1 MSDGEVGK
9 VFLESRHSEKARQS
23 EERVSVATKLEQL
36 QIYTSD
42 LTFTWFFQ
50 PKIFFFN
57 EKELFDHLFGFYSYH
72 FIIKLVWPTYGFGS
86 TIF

>member
-1 MSDGEVGK
+1 MSDGKVGK
-9 VFLESRHSEKARQS
+9 VFLESRHSVKARQS

-50 PKIFFFN
+50 PKNLFFRMKKN
-57 EKELFDHLFGFYSYH
+57 YL
-72 FIIKLVWPTYGFGS
+72 IICLVFTAIIS
-86 TIF
+86 